1 MKRQSLPEIL
11 LAAVAFAALVT
22 AGAAYAQQT
31 PRAVTL
37 GSNQPGTVAYAAA
50 SAIAKVVSGAA
61 PLQVTVQ
68 PYAGATTY
76 FPILNS
82 GELDFGFVSAP
93 DMVLSYQRG
102 AAPELGGKNPYPH
115 TPNIRLVMRGAPIIV
130 TLLVRK
136 DSPIRTIGNVK
147 GMRVT
152 GQYPAQLLNHRL
164 MFAYLASA
172 GMSWEDVKVIPV
184 PAVNEGVDAM
194 VQGRADVSIHALNSA
209 KVREAHAAVGV
220 RVVSADCSP
229 EGAQRLQKIAG
240 AYPRWIKAG
249 GGAAVDQDS
258 CMIAFDYYLATHRA
272 APEPVVATVLKALW
286 ENADKLPP
294 FHPFLKEWT
303 RERAVDPSV
312 TIPYHPEAIRFYRER
327 GVWNPEMEQTQKRL
341 LALNP

>member
-1 MKRQSLPEIL
+1 
-11 LAAVAFAALVT
+11 
-22 AGAAYAQQT
+22 
-31 PRAVTL
+31 
-37 GSNQPGTVAYAAA
+37 VAYAAA
-50 SAIAKVVSGAA
+50 SAIAKVVSGAG
-61 PLQVTVQ
+61 PVQVVVQ

-82 GELDFGFVSAP
+82 GELDLGFVSAP

-102 AAPELGGKNPYPH
+102 AVPELGGKNPYPH
-115 TPNIRLVMRGAPIIV
+115 TPNVRLVMRGAPII
-130 TLLVRK
+130 TNLLVKK
-136 DSPIRTIGNVK
+136 DSPIRTIRDVK
-147 GMRVT
+147 GTRVT

-164 MFAYLASA
+164 IFAYLASA
-172 GMSWEDVKVIPV
+172 GMGWEDVKVIPV

-194 VQGRADVSIHALNSA
+194 AQGRADASIHALNAA

-220 RVVSADCSP
+220 RIISADCSS
-229 EGAQRLQKIAG
+229 EGEQRLRKIAG
-240 AYPRWIKAG
+240 AYPRRIKAG

-286 ENADKLPP
+286 DNADKLPP
-294 FHPFLKEWT
+294 FHPFFKEWT

-312 TIPYHPEAIRFYRER
+312 TIPYHPEAIRFYQER
-327 GVWNPEMEQTQKRL
+327 GVWSPEMEQTQKRL